1 MTNDVAPPS
10 RYKAWVSH
18 LQDSTVGQWSVTNYH
33 DDTKSHSI
41 LIFNS
46 IDAEGALLST
56 VGLMDVN
63 ISAIAD
69 KELRTEILLDHRGR
83 GRARHDANVLA
94 TIAFYVLKNGWRPS
108 PGVVFEEMVTF
119 YLPETTLPH
128 VLFIPPYQWNDSRMT
143 RATAGEFVIHPLL
156 AVPISE
162 SERLIVSSHG
172 YERLQTL
179 WEDSQ
184 TDVLDWNRDGKIE
197 A

>member
-1 MTNDVAPPS
+1 LTNDVAPPS

-18 LQDSTVGQWSVTNYH
+18 LQDSTAGQWSVTNYH
-33 DDTKSHSI
+33 DDTKGHSI

-46 IDAEGALLST
+46 TDTEGTLLST

-83 GRARHDANVLA
+83 AQHDANVLA
-94 TIAFYVLKNGWRPS
+94 TIAFYVLKNKWRPS

-128 VLFIPPYQWNDSRMT
+128 VLFIPPYQWTDSRMT
-143 RATAGEFVIHPLL
+143 KATVGEFLIHPLL

-162 SERLIVSSHG
+162 SERRIVSSYG
-172 YERLQTL
+172 YERLQTV

-184 TDVLDWNRDGKIE
+184 TDVLDWNRDGRIE